1 MDKLISWLIIGVF
14 AVIIFY
20 FMATTMQS
28 IQEPSVDLE
37 SITFTTN
44 NTFYDLAHSPTDSNL
59 ILYYF
64 DNTTFP
70 IPASKYSATTT
81 QVKVYTNGTLAY
93 PNVTAGSDY
102 YASYTYQTQAT
113 VWDMDFNFM
122 GLLVFLGVGIWCA
135 YQLTKK

>member
-28 IQEPSVDLE
+28 IAEPSINLE
-37 SITFTTN
+37 SRNFSTN
-44 NTFYDLAHSPTDSNL
+44 NTYYAIANTPNNADLH
-59 ILYYF
+59 LYYF
-64 DNTTFP
+64 DNTTFE
-70 IPASKYSATTT
+70 IPTARYSYNATHI
-81 QVKVYTNGTLAY
+81 KVYTNGTLAY
-93 PNVTAGSDY
+93 PNVTLNSIY
-102 YASYTYQTQAT
+102 YYSYTYQTNAT
-113 VWDMDFNFM
+113 IFSMDLNFV